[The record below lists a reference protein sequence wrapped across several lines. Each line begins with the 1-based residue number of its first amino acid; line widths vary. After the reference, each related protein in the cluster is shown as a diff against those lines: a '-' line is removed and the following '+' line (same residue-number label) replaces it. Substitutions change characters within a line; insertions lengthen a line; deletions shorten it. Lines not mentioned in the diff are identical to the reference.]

1 MGDYIRHFR
10 GQRDF
15 CVHLD
20 TSEEHFNAFK
30 DAHKSVLAC
39 PNILLRLKMYVLE

>member
-1 MGDYIRHFR
+1 MGDYIRHFH

-15 CVHLD
+15 GVHLD

-30 DAHKSVLAC
+30 DVHKSVLAC
-39 PNILLRLKMYVLE
+39 TVSLRRLKVYVLQ